1 MQAAYNLCCQRAA
14 DVMTEIHTCKT
25 EGVISL
31 SQRKF
36 TLVELHLHFQYI
48 GRPLTAQIDISDD
61 FPEVEQEWNVVVGK
75 SPKE

>member
-1 MQAAYNLCCQRAA
+1 
-14 DVMTEIHTCKT
+14 MTEIHTRKT

-48 GRPLTAQIDISDD
+48 ILRFHAMPVSTLHIFEKFRQ
-61 FPEVEQEWNVVVGK
+61 
-75 SPKE
+75 